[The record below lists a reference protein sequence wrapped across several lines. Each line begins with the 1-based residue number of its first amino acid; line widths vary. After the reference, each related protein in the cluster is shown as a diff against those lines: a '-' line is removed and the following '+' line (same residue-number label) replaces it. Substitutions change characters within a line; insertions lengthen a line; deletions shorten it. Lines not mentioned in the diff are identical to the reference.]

1 MNRII
6 LVGSI
11 ILMGLFSCSKE
22 DDLDQQ
28 ITPQKLVSPDL
39 TAYVANTDQKVLLF
53 TSETTLKIKRQPLM
67 PFIPLRMERFT
78 PVITENFQSRK
89 ISITWFTGVHR

>member
-28 ITPQKLVSPDL
+28 ITHKNLFPQ
-39 TAYVANTDQKVLLF
+39 
-53 TSETTLKIKRQPLM
+53 I
-67 PFIPLRMERFT
+67 
-78 PVITENFQSRK
+78 
-89 ISITWFTGVHR
+89 

>member
-11 ILMGLFSCSKE
+11 ILMSLFSCSKE

-28 ITPQKLVSPDL
+28 ITPQKLVSPRSNSLCSQYRPD
-39 TAYVANTDQKVLLF
+39 NKSND
-53 TSETTLKIKRQPLM
+53 
-67 PFIPLRMERFT
+67 
-78 PVITENFQSRK
+78 
-89 ISITWFTGVHR
+89 